1 MASQYQF
8 VKRYENFSGVDYKS
22 SDLHFPE
29 AYATELRN
37 VKFTQTGSLEKRKGY
52 QGSAAPK
59 GGAGLFT
66 YRKYSATGAEEFEVL
81 AVDSGLWRMA
91 EAVLTVTYAGSS
103 PTCAISVTFDT
114 ATSQYRCSILEG
126 STTILNYALGVGID
140 EAVPVTVANLVSQIN
155 ALTGFTAS
163 ATGVTATPAA
173 FLDSA
178 LAIELVGSPA
188 TITARYWVAVNAPG
202 TILPG
207 NATYKNDVD
216 FENTSGVQ
224 LQNCLYL
231 SNAYDYVVKYD
242 GQTAYRAGMPT
253 PGAVTRTS
261 AADASGFSG
270 QNYVYKVQYL
280 QKDAQGN
287 ETAGNYAITDP
298 ALTLGVASKVD
309 LTLPNILAASGFNTN
324 CAMVAG
330 AQVAVTTIN
339 VDNGFGGA
347 HTLKVGDTAYFYD
360 AVSASYVEREIT
372 AVGANT
378 ITIAGAAVTVA
389 DNAAISNNLRITI
402 WRSKSSAT
410 YPTVW
415 YAVAEIPN
423 NSFLASQV
431 YTDKAQDTALGAI
444 LLEPVT
450 DRSPPPKGRYISS
463 FQNILLSAGALD
475 APNTVSFSDVE
486 SPEYF
491 PTPDNQLIVNDLQ
504 GDRITGLAPS
514 NEFFIVFQSRAIHVV
529 SGELSELAFRVD
541 QIANDIGCAAHA
553 SIKDIRGALFFMSLN
568 GPRVIQGGQV
578 PRGLGAFDNNPF
590 VSRIDPRFD
599 QTGEL
604 DSEAVFRLK
613 RSVGF
618 HDRIGQRY
626 LCFVPCE
633 SLVGSDREAN
643 ANSIVFVY
651 DYPRDAWLEWD
662 NLNMAGGITELG
674 NDLFFSE
681 RRYSA
686 VSLAIDSCLYRFHTT
701 NTYLD
706 YADNVEAID
715 CYWKS
720 AWDFLGEASILKSFL
735 ALRVFSTEEAQNAFT
750 LGVKTEINWI
760 KDTESSLSIA
770 VGSGGYGDDRW
781 DLDAYG
787 SPVEPTLTRK
797 LNNNRVKSLRVV
809 FENAEHQKN
818 ILITGYEL
826 EVAAPYKPRF
836 VQ

>member
-22 SDLHFPE
+22 SDLRFPE

-52 QGSAAPK
+52 QGAAASQ
-59 GGAGLFT
+59 GGAGLYT
-66 YRKYSATGAEEFEVL
+66 YRKYSALGAEEFEVL
-81 AVDSGLWRMA
+81 TVDSGLWKLT
-91 EAVLTVTYAGSS
+91 ESVLTVTYTGAS
-103 PTCAISVTFDT
+103 PTCEISVVFDQG
-114 ATSQYRCSILEG
+114 TSQYRCNILEG
-126 STTILNYALGVGID
+126 STTVLDYALGVGID
-140 EAVPVTVANLVSQIN
+140 EVSPVTMTQLVSQIN

-163 ATGVTATPAA
+163 ASGVGATPAA
-173 FLDSA
+173 FLVTTLNHDLIVAPLS
-178 LAIELVGSPA
+178 IPS
-188 TITARYWVAVNAPG
+188 RYWSAVNAPG
-202 TILPG
+202 TLFPG
-207 NATYKNDVD
+207 NVTYQNDAD
-216 FENTSGVQ
+216 FENTSSVQ
-224 LQNCLYL
+224 IQNCLYL
-231 SNAYDYVVKYD
+231 SNGYDEVIKYD
-242 GQTAYRAGMPT
+242 GQNAYRAGVPT
-253 PGAVTRTS
+253 PGAVTAVATVD
-261 AADASGFSG
+261 AAGFTG
-270 QNYVYKVQYL
+270 DNYVYKVQYI

-287 ETAGNYAITDP
+287 ETAGNWVATDP
-298 ALTLGVASKVD
+298 PISFAVNNRID

-324 CAMVAG
+324 CAVVAG
-330 AQVAVTTIN
+330 AQTTVTTIN
-339 VDNGFGGA
+339 VDNGAGGA

-360 AVSASYVEREIT
+360 AVSTAYVEREIT

-389 DNAAISNNLRITI
+389 DNAVISNNLRIAI
-402 WRSKSSAT
+402 WRSKDSAT
-410 YPTVW
+410 APTVW
-415 YAVAEIPN
+415 YAVAEVPN
-423 NSFLASQV
+423 NSFTANQNYRDL
-431 YTDKAQDTALGAI
+431 AQDTALGAI
-444 LLEPVT
+444 FLEPVT

-463 FQNILLSAGALD
+463 FQNIMLSAGDLQY
-475 APNTVSFSDVE
+475 PNIVSFSDIE

-604 DSEAVFRLK
+604 DEEAIFQLK

-633 SLVGSDREAN
+633 SLVGADRLAN

-662 NLNMAGGITELG
+662 NINAAGGITDLG
-674 NDLFFSE
+674 NELLFSE
-681 RRYSA
+681 RRYSD
-686 VSLAIDSCLYRFHTT
+686 VSLQIDSCLYRFHTS

-706 YADNVEAID
+706 YADNVEAIT

-735 ALRVFSTEEAQNAFT
+735 ALRIFSTEETQNAFT
-750 LGVKTEINWI
+750 LGVKTEVNWI
-760 KDTESSLSIA
+760 KDTYSNLNVS
-770 VGSGGYGDDRW
+770 VGSGGYGEDRW

-809 FENAEHQKN
+809 FENSEHQKN
-818 ILITGYEL
+818 ILVTGYEL